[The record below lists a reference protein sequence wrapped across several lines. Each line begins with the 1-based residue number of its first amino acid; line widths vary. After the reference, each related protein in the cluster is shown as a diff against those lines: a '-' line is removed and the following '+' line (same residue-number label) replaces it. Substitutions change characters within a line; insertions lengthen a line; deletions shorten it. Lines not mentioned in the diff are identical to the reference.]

1 MTAST
6 LDAPVMAG
14 LPARWRRAPRRW
26 GHPLHSVC
34 SYFAM
39 FPPQIAH
46 VFLRWLTSPGDVV
59 YDPFAGRG
67 TVPLEA
73 ALLARR
79 AIASDAN
86 PLAVTLSGAKVQVPS
101 ETRALRRL
109 GEIAGT

>member
-1 MTAST
+1 MVCFRWAGPYDRSVQPPSA
-6 LDAPVMAG
+6 APAPSLAR

-46 VFLRWLTSPGDVV
+46 VFVRWLSGPGDVV

-73 ALLARR
+73 ALLGRR
-79 AIASDAN
+79 GVGSDAN
-86 PLAVTLSGAKVQVPS
+86 PLAVTLSG
-101 ETRALRRL
+101 
-109 GEIAGT
+109 